1 MWSDFGIIFPAMFIS
16 QVEHPLH
23 HTGVVHVYG
32 EAHRCGKIKLG
43 EGHFVLKVNPGVL
56 IMVK

>member
-1 MWSDFGIIFPAMFIS
+1 MVGFWNHLSCDVHS